1 MQAVSYYLIPSF
13 NLHNNHMRQE
23 ILWSI
28 LLIRAL
34 EKLPEIRQLISEEDY
49 ETRAPDSR
57 YQI

>member
-1 MQAVSYYLIPSF
+1 MQAVSYHLIPSF
-13 NLHNNHMRQE
+13 NLHNHHMRQE

-28 LLIRAL
+28 LPIRAL